1 VAQTL
6 WTPPQGKDMTAIT
19 KAQLVYKYTWSADQ
33 GDNPN
38 YTGKLDRDKVDR
50 DEGYEVLHF
59 LNSICKTLDQALQAE
74 RLIKTKL
81 PGTIQKRTEIHQWLI
96 DNWRK

>member
-1 VAQTL
+1 MAVIAKGDLQ
-6 WTPPQGKDMTAIT
+6 
-19 KAQLVYKYTWSADQ
+19 YRYTWTTDS
-33 GDNPN
+33 GDNPG

-59 LNSICKTLDQALQAE
+59 LNSICDSKDQALHAE

-81 PGTIQKRTEIHQWLI
+81 PGSVQRRDDILRWLK
-96 DNWRK
+96 DNWHS